1 VPCQRA
7 AIHTASV
14 PDLAINPLEGM
25 ADAFQRFFDAAEL
38 DGVVLR
44 GLVHGVDAGFEA
56 GEFGRVL
63 PHLRPA
69 TRTGDL
75 GGRPEGGEASDER
88 LGC

>member
-1 VPCQRA
+1 
-7 AIHTASV
+7 
-14 PDLAINPLEGM
+14 
-25 ADAFQRFFDAAEL
+25 
-38 DGVVLR
+38 VVLR